1 MAKSLYE
8 AKIEDRKKK
17 NKNIITDMD
26 YFYRDKEAELKAGNP
41 NTIDMTPSVEK
52 PKTIKSE
59 DK

>member
-41 NTIDMTPSVEK
+41 NTIDMTPSVAK
-52 PKTIKSE
+52 PKTIKTE

>member
-26 YFYRDKEAELKAGNP
+26 YFYRDKVAELKAGNP